1 MEISTEAKLEPFL
14 QWLQVNKV
22 ELRGCKIKYSDE
34 SKGFGIFSSNEFSD
48 GVLLVVP
55 LDLAITPMRVLQDP
69 LIGPECRAMFEDG
82 EVDDRFLMI
91 LFLTVERLRKNSSW
105 KPYLDMLPT
114 TFGNP
119 LWFTDDE
126 LLELKGTTLYRATE
140 LQKQNLLTLYDDKV
154 KDLVKKLLV
163 LDGDSESEVSFEDF
177 LWANSI
183 FWTRALNI
191 PLPHSYVFPQNQEDL
206 NKYDSINNSAELSND
221 HNSRG
226 ELING
231 LNDIKNEAQ
240 RVNSQV
246 NGATSTLTSTQGE
259 TLWIEGLVPGIDFCN
274 HDLKAAATWEVDGTG
289 LITGVPFSISGSDV
303 ITLILSN
310 LKVERSSFHS
320 EKEISISYGNKG
332 NEELLYLYG
341 FVIDNNPDDY
351 LMIHYPAEAIH
362 SIPLSDS
369 KALLLEEQK
378 AQLRCL
384 LPKSL
389 LEHGFFAAGHPKDG
403 NNDNKLEVDRISS
416 FSWSGQRRMPSY
428 LNKLVFPENFLT
440 ALRTIAMQEDEI
452 SKVSSLLEEAFLVC
466 ISLFSCLQIVFPNNV
481 SIQVASIVYCC
492 TRVTNGCM
500 FESFMFWFLHLIGSI
515 IDFQKLVGSGG
526 ERQPSDAEVRAAVW
540 ETCGDSGALQL
551 LVDLLQAKLTELEES
566 SGMEDYDSEL
576 LLKSCITE
584 SQGQHASC
592 ENNSSEETNGWTQH
606 KMSRKTWSSIVYR
619 RGQKELALLFLK
631 EAEHA
636 LQLALTEGN

>member
-1 MEISTEAKLEPFL
+1 MLPYRHPHKITVGPHLGHFL
-14 QWLQVNKV
+14 FYCAGVAVNKV

-163 LDGDSESEVSFEDF
+163 LDGDSER
-177 LWANSI
+177 ANSI

-289 LITGVPFSISGSDV
+289 LITGVPFSMY
-303 ITLILSN
+303 LLS
-310 LKVERSSFHS
+310 VERSSFHS

-452 SKVSSLLEEAFLVC
+452 SKVSSLLEE
-466 ISLFSCLQIVFPNNV
+466 
-481 SIQVASIVYCC
+481 
-492 TRVTNGCM
+492 
-500 FESFMFWFLHLIGSI
+500 
-515 IDFQKLVGSGG
+515 LVGSGG

-566 SGMEDYDSEL
+566 SGTEDYDSEL

>member
-163 LDGDSESEVSFEDF
+163 LDGDSER
-177 LWANSI
+177 ANSI
-183 FWTRALNI
+183 FWTRALNT

-289 LITGVPFSISGSDV
+289 LITG
-303 ITLILSN
+303 
-310 LKVERSSFHS
+310 
-320 EKEISISYGNKG
+320 
-332 NEELLYLYG
+332 ELLYLYG

-452 SKVSSLLEEAFLVC
+452 SKVSSLLEE
-466 ISLFSCLQIVFPNNV
+466 
-481 SIQVASIVYCC
+481 
-492 TRVTNGCM
+492 
-500 FESFMFWFLHLIGSI
+500 
-515 IDFQKLVGSGG
+515 LVGSGG

-566 SGMEDYDSEL
+566 SGTEDYDSEL

-592 ENNSSEETNGWTQH
+592 ENNS
-606 KMSRKTWSSIVYR
+606 RKQSTPCS
-619 RGQKELALLFLK
+619 
-631 EAEHA
+631 
-636 LQLALTEGN
+636 

>member
-163 LDGDSESEVSFEDF
+163 LDGDSER
-177 LWANSI
+177 ANSI
-183 FWTRALNI
+183 FWTRALNT

-231 LNDIKNEAQ
+231 LNDIN
-240 RVNSQV
+240 
-246 NGATSTLTSTQGE
+246 
-259 TLWIEGLVPGIDFCN
+259 
-274 HDLKAAATWEVDGTG
+274 LKAAATWEVDGTG
-289 LITGVPFSISGSDV
+289 LITG
-303 ITLILSN
+303 
-310 LKVERSSFHS
+310 
-320 EKEISISYGNKG
+320 
-332 NEELLYLYG
+332 ELLYLYG

-452 SKVSSLLEEAFLVC
+452 SKVSSLLEE
-466 ISLFSCLQIVFPNNV
+466 
-481 SIQVASIVYCC
+481 
-492 TRVTNGCM
+492 
-500 FESFMFWFLHLIGSI
+500 
-515 IDFQKLVGSGG
+515 LVGSGG

-566 SGMEDYDSEL
+566 SGTEDYDSEL

-592 ENNSSEETNGWTQH
+592 ENNS
-606 KMSRKTWSSIVYR
+606 RKQSTPCS
-619 RGQKELALLFLK
+619 
-631 EAEHA
+631 
-636 LQLALTEGN
+636 

>member
-163 LDGDSESEVSFEDF
+163 LDGDSER
-177 LWANSI
+177 ANSI

-274 HDLKAAATWEVDGTG
+274 H
-289 LITGVPFSISGSDV
+289 
-303 ITLILSN
+303 
-310 LKVERSSFHS
+310 VERSSFHS

-566 SGMEDYDSEL
+566 SGTEDYDSEL

>member
-105 KPYLDMLPT
+105 KP
-114 TFGNP
+114 
-119 LWFTDDE
+119 
-126 LLELKGTTLYRATE
+126 
-140 LQKQNLLTLYDDKV
+140 
-154 KDLVKKLLV
+154 
-163 LDGDSESEVSFEDF
+163 
-177 LWANSI
+177 ANSI
-183 FWTRALNI
+183 FWTRALNT

-289 LITGVPFSISGSDV
+289 LITG
-303 ITLILSN
+303 
-310 LKVERSSFHS
+310 
-320 EKEISISYGNKG
+320 
-332 NEELLYLYG
+332 ELLYLYG

-452 SKVSSLLEEAFLVC
+452 SKVSSLLEE
-466 ISLFSCLQIVFPNNV
+466 
-481 SIQVASIVYCC
+481 
-492 TRVTNGCM
+492 
-500 FESFMFWFLHLIGSI
+500 
-515 IDFQKLVGSGG
+515 LVGSGG

-566 SGMEDYDSEL
+566 SGTEDYDSEL

>member
-452 SKVSSLLEEAFLVC
+452 SKVSSLLEE
-466 ISLFSCLQIVFPNNV
+466 
-481 SIQVASIVYCC
+481 
-492 TRVTNGCM
+492 
-500 FESFMFWFLHLIGSI
+500 
-515 IDFQKLVGSGG
+515 LVGSGG

>member
-163 LDGDSESEVSFEDF
+163 LDGDSER
-177 LWANSI
+177 ANSI

-289 LITGVPFSISGSDV
+289 LITGVPFSI
-303 ITLILSN
+303 
-310 LKVERSSFHS
+310 

-452 SKVSSLLEEAFLVC
+452 SKVSSLLEE
-466 ISLFSCLQIVFPNNV
+466 
-481 SIQVASIVYCC
+481 
-492 TRVTNGCM
+492 
-500 FESFMFWFLHLIGSI
+500 
-515 IDFQKLVGSGG
+515 LVGSGG

-566 SGMEDYDSEL
+566 SGTEDYDSEL

>member
-289 LITGVPFSISGSDV
+289 LITGVPFSMY
-303 ITLILSN
+303 LLS
-310 LKVERSSFHS
+310 VERSSFHS

-369 KALLLEEQK
+369 KALLLEEQ

-452 SKVSSLLEEAFLVC
+452 SKVSSLLEE
-466 ISLFSCLQIVFPNNV
+466 
-481 SIQVASIVYCC
+481 
-492 TRVTNGCM
+492 
-500 FESFMFWFLHLIGSI
+500 
-515 IDFQKLVGSGG
+515 LVGSGG

-566 SGMEDYDSEL
+566 SGTEDYDSEL

>member
-163 LDGDSESEVSFEDF
+163 LDGDSER
-177 LWANSI
+177 ANSI

-274 HDLKAAATWEVDGTG
+274 H
-289 LITGVPFSISGSDV
+289 
-303 ITLILSN
+303 
-310 LKVERSSFHS
+310 VERSSFHS

>member
-274 HDLKAAATWEVDGTG
+274 H
-289 LITGVPFSISGSDV
+289 
-303 ITLILSN
+303 
-310 LKVERSSFHS
+310 VERSSFHS

-332 NEELLYLYG
+332 NE
-341 FVIDNNPDDY
+341 
-351 LMIHYPAEAIH
+351 IHYPAEAIH

>member
-1 MEISTEAKLEPFL
+1 
-14 QWLQVNKV
+14 
-22 ELRGCKIKYSDE
+22 
-34 SKGFGIFSSNEFSD
+34 
-48 GVLLVVP
+48 
-55 LDLAITPMRVLQDP
+55 MRVLQDP

-163 LDGDSESEVSFEDF
+163 LDGDSER
-177 LWANSI
+177 ANSI

-452 SKVSSLLEEAFLVC
+452 SKVSSLLEE
-466 ISLFSCLQIVFPNNV
+466 
-481 SIQVASIVYCC
+481 
-492 TRVTNGCM
+492 
-500 FESFMFWFLHLIGSI
+500 
-515 IDFQKLVGSGG
+515 LVGSGG